1 MPKRSKGTKVR
12 GRSEKFFDHF
22 SQAKLFYN
30 SQSPPEKAHIVQ
42 ALQFELGKVEVSAI
56 RARMLGLLAQV
67 DKTLAG
73 LVAQGLGMKI
83 AKLEGPMNMS
93 VPADGHIQGI
103 STGARQ
109 WLAGTF
115 TGSEHG
121 ILGQERHCHAQSGR
135 SCG

>member
-1 MPKRSKGTKVR
+1 MK
-12 GRSEKFFDHF
+12 KFFDHF

-56 RARMLGLLAQV
+56 RARMLGSWLRWIRH
-67 DKTLAG
+67 LAG

-93 VPADGHIQGI
+93 VSVDGHIKI
-103 STGARQ
+103 PTGTRN
-109 WLAGTF
+109 
-115 TGSEHG
+115 GS
-121 ILGQERHCHAQSGR
+121 LERSR
-135 SCG
+135 L